1 MPAAAMSSDVFHAI
15 SGPHRR
21 AILELVCQKER
32 AVSEVVE
39 ALDLGQPS
47 VSKHLKVLKDA
58 HLVTVRRRGRQRI
71 YSANPEALKI
81 VHTWV
86 QRFERFWNHQ
96 LDGIQKR
103 AESAASGNRP
113 ETNRPETNRPE
124 AKERRHDQ

>member
-1 MPAAAMSSDVFHAI
+1 MSSDVFHAI
-15 SGPHRR
+15 SGAHRR

-58 HLVTVRRRGRQRI
+58 DLVTVRHSGRQRF
-71 YSANPEALKI
+71 YSAKPEALKI

-103 AESAASGNRP
+103 AEAGP
-113 ETNRPETNRPE
+113 PP
-124 AKERRHDQ
+124 DQGEKK